1 MILVYHM
8 PRLRCSVIL
17 QNFDLLQVPVRL
29 SSHTSGKTQT
39 LTLEF
44 PWDSVSRVFLIEGYW
59 LVNYGRISLPFRQ
72 KSCHFPPLEEVS
84 FVLDKQQAMSRW
96 KVMLFGQ
103 FSARTKVTSQIGLR
117 QIAPQ
122 GSQLLP
128 RGSFTFVTY
137 EKDDWSTAFRRLFIK
152 RIV

>member
-1 MILVYHM
+1 ML
-8 PRLRCSVIL
+8 
-17 QNFDLLQVPVRL
+17 
-29 SSHTSGKTQT
+29 GKQ
-39 LTLEF
+39 
-44 PWDSVSRVFLIEGYW
+44 R
-59 LVNYGRISLPFRQ
+59 
-72 KSCHFPPLEEVS
+72 
-84 FVLDKQQAMSRW
+84 AMSRR

>member
-1 MILVYHM
+1 M
-8 PRLRCSVIL
+8 
-17 QNFDLLQVPVRL
+17 
-29 SSHTSGKTQT
+29 
-39 LTLEF
+39 
-44 PWDSVSRVFLIEGYW
+44 
-59 LVNYGRISLPFRQ
+59 
-72 KSCHFPPLEEVS
+72 
-84 FVLDKQQAMSRW
+84 LDKQRAMSRR

-103 FSARTKVTSQIGLR
+103 FSAHTKVTSQIGLR